1 MLDIGLFFVGI
12 VVGGMNAIA
21 GGGMLVGFPLMIAA
35 GLPALVANATACV
48 VVLPGQVG
56 SAWGYR
62 KYLRKVPAKYL
73 WLLVPC
79 VAGAAIG
86 ANLLRHTSYSRFAEL
101 VPGLIL
107 LAVAL
112 FAFQPIIKIQLHR
125 HLHGKVK
132 NAKPLVIIAALLFP
146 LAIYGGY
153 FGAGFGFVMLA
164 LLSFTKL
171 HDLHQINGM
180 KNVGAIGIGIASLA
194 TLYSSG
200 LIDWHHGLVMA
211 AGSLLGG
218 YSGARSAQ
226 RFSSHALRITVI
238 AIGFGA
244 AIYLGLRTYQ
254 V

>member
-1 MLDIGLFFVGI
+1 MVDIGLFFVGI
-12 VVGGMNAIA
+12 IVGGMNAIA
-21 GGGMLVGFPLMIAA
+21 GGGMLIGFPIMIAA
-35 GLPALVANATACV
+35 GLPALVANATACIV
-48 VVLPGQVG
+48 TLPGQVG
-56 SAWGYR
+56 SAYGYR

-86 ANLLRHTSYSRFAEL
+86 ATLLRHTSYARFAEL
-101 VPGLIL
+101 VPGLVL

-112 FAFQPIIKIQLHR
+112 FAFQPVIKLQLHQ
-125 HLHGKVK
+125 HLHGRAK
-132 NAKPLVIIAALLFP
+132 NAKPLVIIALLLFP

-171 HDLHQINGM
+171 HDLHQINGL
-180 KNVGAIGIGIASLA
+180 KNVGAIGIGAASLV

-211 AGSLLGG
+211 TGSLIGG
-218 YSGARSAQ
+218 YSGAHVAQ
-226 RFSSHALRITVI
+226 RFSSHTIRIVVI
-238 AIGFGA
+238 TIGFIA
-244 AIYLGLRTYQ
+244 AIYLGFRTY
-254 V
+254 